1 MTDRLTSEPV
11 FVSAERAAEIL
22 GFKAVETVRRLSRES
37 GIRTLL
43 ERNRIAFTVEQID
56 ELAEWIKHR
65 HDPPANDQAASDP
78 WS

>member
-22 GFKAVETVRRLSRES
+22 GFKKVETVRRLSRES

-43 ERNRIAFTVEQID
+43 ERNRIAFTAEQLE

-65 HDPPANDQAASDP
+65 HDPPPVEQGTTDP
-78 WS
+78 WA